1 MLWTVV
7 PGDRYGVQALPW
19 SPLKSSVGTAR
30 ASYISSFTAP
40 ALELPLLKVSWL
52 TLTWFHGC
60 RTTSFSSPLCFHQ
73 AHA

>member
-40 ALELPLLKVSWL
+40 ALELPLHGSWL
-52 TLTWFHGC
+52 
-60 RTTSFSSPLCFHQ
+60 
-73 AHA
+73 